1 MNHRNPVIS
10 DTLGWRT
17 TSVSKP
23 LAIDE
28 LNAALRDSS
37 MLLYDAKTMAELRT
51 FVREANGK
59 MHGSPHDDRVM
70 SLAITNQMLKYVW
83 LPEYRYDALPAKNTL
98 GWWEKH
104 IVKEKKQTRT
114 PIGAFSVQSNE
125 QR

>member
-17 TSVSKP
+17 TAVSKP

-28 LNAALRDSS
+28 LNAAIRDEGLS
-37 MLLYDAKTMAELRT
+37 LYDSKTMAELRT

-70 SLAITNQMLKYVW
+70 SLAIANQMLKYVW
-83 LPEYRYDALPAKNTL
+83 LPEYRTAEAPLRNTL
-98 GWWEKH
+98 GWWEKY
-104 IVKEKKQTRT
+104 IVREVEPQNAR
-114 PIGAFSVQSNE
+114 IGSYNTVSSEA
-125 QR
+125 

>member
-1 MNHRNPVIS
+1 MELVLRSAGNPARIN
-10 DTLGWRT
+10 
-17 TSVSKP
+17 TSRSPK
-23 LAIDE
+23 LKE
-28 LNAALRDSS
+28 T
-37 MLLYDAKTMAELRT
+37 LYDAKTMAELRT

-83 LPEYRYDALPAKNTL
+83 LPEYRYDALPVKNTL
-98 GWWEKH
+98 GWWEQH
-104 IVKEKKQTRT
+104 IVREKKQKRT